1 MTDYRQPPQP
11 PQPQPRPAAPQPQ
24 PAAPQPE
31 GPRGSHVHHSY
42 IWLGS
47 LRTAFMLLAIVVF
60 SSFSAIIGAISEGE
74 AITRGDIPMLFIVI
88 GSVIAGIVVLVALVA
103 VYQVISYK
111 HLYYE
116 LGPEEFSL
124 YSGILNKKRVH
135 VPYQRIQSVDQHATL
150 IQRIFGVC
158 SVSIDT
164 AGGAANKAVIVP
176 YVQKTQAEELRR
188 ELFARKQYAVAV
200 RNGAAPDAAV
210 AAMASAAGVPA
221 QALHEGANVLDAPA
235 EIWQDV
241 RGVFGG
247 AAVDTG
253 RVTYEYGMSNKEL
266 VFTGLSNNTA
276 FFVVVVGIVGAVSQF
291 MGQMAPILS
300 GSMEPLVGNVV
311 ATSVRLFGGSLIAA
325 GVATFL
331 AASLVLWLLSA
342 IGACVSYGGFRAC
355 RRDNRIEVEHGLLQH
370 RFQGVDVDRVQSVMV
385 KQSFIRRLLGYC
397 ELSLGK
403 IDAAAENSDDQQK
416 GLSQQGL
423 VIHPFVKMSRVPEIL
438 AGIVPE
444 FADVPTENIPVAP
457 VGLRRALIRR
467 CIIQGTGFWLA
478 VLVAAGQIAVN
489 LLADPAVPDGAMT
502 LFFVNNGALFGYA
515 LAVVLLVLDA
525 VGAVLWFRG
534 SGFAYNE
541 RFMQVSNGGFARETI
556 SFPRKKIQ
564 FGYTKTNPFQRNAG
578 TATVNARTAA
588 GVGGTTIRLIDARE
602 DDARAWLAWLKPHG
616 NVIQ

>member
-1 MTDYRQPPQP
+1 MTDFQQAPQP
-11 PQPQPRPAAPQPQ
+11 QPQPQPRELQKH
-24 PAAPQPE
+24 
-31 GPRGSHVHHSY
+31 HVHHSY

-47 LRTAFMLLAIVVF
+47 LRTAFMLLVIVAF
-60 SSFSAIIGAISEGE
+60 SSFSAIIGAISDGE
-74 AITRGDIPMLFIVI
+74 VITRGDIPTLVLIIGAVIV
-88 GSVIAGIVVLVALVA
+88 GIVVLVALIA

-116 LGPEEFSL
+116 LGPEEFNL

-135 VPYQRIQSVDQHATL
+135 VPYQRIQSVDQRATL

-164 AGGAANKAVIVP
+164 AGGASNKAVMVP

-188 ELFARKQYAVAV
+188 ELFARKQYVVAVQNGAASEAEAAAAAVAV
-200 RNGAAPDAAV
+200 
-210 AAMASAAGVPA
+210 AAGAVP
-221 QALHEGANVLDAPA
+221 QGVHEAANANVLDAPA

-266 VFTGLSNNTA
+266 IFTGLSNNTA
-276 FFVVVVGIVGAVSQF
+276 FFVVVIGIVGAVAQF
-291 MGQMAPILS
+291 MGEMAPLLS
-300 GSMEPLVGNVV
+300 GTMEPLVGNVV
-311 ATSVRLFGGSLIAA
+311 GASVQLFGGNLIAA
-325 GVATFL
+325 GVAAFVG
-331 AASLVLWLLSA
+331 ASLVLWLLSA
-342 IGACVSYGGFRAC
+342 IGACISYGGFRAC

-370 RFQGVDVDRVQSVMV
+370 RFQGVDVDRVQSVVV

-403 IDAAAENSDDQQK
+403 IDAAAEGSDDQQK
-416 GLSQQGL
+416 SLNQQGL
-423 VIHPFVKMSRVPEIL
+423 VIHPFVKMTRVPEIL
-438 AGIVPE
+438 AGIIPE
-444 FADVPTENIPVAP
+444 FADVPTDNIPVAP
-457 VGLRRALIRR
+457 VGLRRAIIRR
-467 CIIQGTGFWLA
+467 CLIQGTGFWLA
-478 VLVAAGQIAVN
+478 VLVAVGQIAVN
-489 LLADPAVPDGAMT
+489 VLANPAVPDEAMT

-578 TATVNARTAA
+578 TATVSARTAA
-588 GVGGTTIRLIDARE
+588 GIGGTTIRLIDVRE

>member
-116 LGPEEFSL
+116 LEPEEFNL